1 MTTNN
6 ENALKKYEI
15 QKCIGKGQFG
25 TIYFGL
31 DKQTNRNVA
40 IKVESGDTSYITLKN
55 EAKILRYLYDN
66 KCREIP
72 CIYWYGKMNN
82 NIILIIPKY
91 ECSLYDFV
99 LRNQLTDS
107 DINTFML
114 KILSLIEDIHKLYVV
129 HRDIKPHHFMIK
141 NNDLILIDFGIS
153 TFYVDGN
160 KNVIKNIEKT
170 EIIGSPNYV
179 SYFIHSGNTYS
190 CRDDLLSIA
199 YLYYFMNKR
208 SLPWD
213 SIPNNEHTNTT
224 EYSELSIFHPK
235 NEIIK
240 ELKEGNSFLSF
251 SEKLNNNFSIFI
263 SYIYNLTY
271 QEQPNYAEL
280 IAIFYD

>member
-1 MTTNN
+1 MSTISNPLDN
-6 ENALKKYEI
+6 YDIYN
-15 QKCIGKGQFG
+15 CIGKGQFG
-25 TIYFGL
+25 TIYFGRNN
-31 DKQTNRNVA
+31 KTNKNVA

-72 CIYWYGKMNN
+72 CIYWYGKINN

-99 LRNQLTDS
+99 LKNELNYNL
-107 DINTFML
+107 INTFML
-114 KILSLIEDIHKLYVV
+114 KMLSLIEDIHNLYVV

-141 NNDLILIDFGIS
+141 NNDLFLIDFGIS
-153 TFYVDGN
+153 TFYVDGD
-160 KNVIKNIEKT
+160 KNIITNNEKT
-170 EIIGSPNYV
+170 ELIGSPNYV
-179 SYFIHSGNTYS
+179 SYFIHCGNTYS
-190 CRDDLLSIA
+190 PRDDLLSIA
-199 YLYYFMNKR
+199 YIFYFMNKR
-208 SLPWD
+208 CLPWD
-213 SIPNNEHTNTT
+213 NIPDNEYTNNI
-224 EYSELSIFHPK
+224 EYNELSIFHPK

-251 SEKLNNNFSIFI
+251 SDDLRYNNFSVFI

-271 QEQPNYAEL
+271 QEQPNYTEL